1 MKEELALQQKESE
14 EKYRSYKQRLQE
26 AQEILTQQTA
36 QSEEMQTEIKNLE
49 DEKNRIKTELD
60 KATQDLQGQYEE
72 ITKAIEKKI
81 EKKYESC
88 ICEIENHMAMLEQE
102 LVSNLQYHSL
112 LSYRILACS
121 VGLSQL
127 C

>member
-1 MKEELALQQKESE
+1 MREELALQQKESE
-14 EKYRSYKQRLQE
+14 EKHRSYKQHLQE

-36 QSEEMQTEIKNLE
+36 QSERMQTEKKNLE

-60 KATQDLQGQYEE
+60 KATQDLQG
-72 ITKAIEKKI
+72 K
-81 EKKYESC
+81 
-88 ICEIENHMAMLEQE
+88 ENHIAMLEQE

-121 VGLSQL
+121 LGLSQL